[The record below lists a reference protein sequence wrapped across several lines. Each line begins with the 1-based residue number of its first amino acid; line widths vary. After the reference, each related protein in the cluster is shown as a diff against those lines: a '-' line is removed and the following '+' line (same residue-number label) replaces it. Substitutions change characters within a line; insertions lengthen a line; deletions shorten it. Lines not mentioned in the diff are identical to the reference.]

1 MTEMAPP
8 LPGRVDLHTHSAY
21 SDGVLGPSELI
32 AEAKRVGVARLGLT
46 DHDTLAGLP
55 EANRAANEAGIELI
69 PGVELSADE
78 RNVEVHIL
86 GYFVPERSPV
96 LNEALAGF
104 ARDRVER
111 IETIVDRL
119 VRMGIR
125 ITQQRVREI
134 AGTGSIGRPHIARAL
149 IEAGYG
155 SSVNDVFDAYLAPGC
170 PAYVPSKPLAP
181 EWAVELLRDAGAAP
195 VLAHPRSVGDIP
207 AMLRRLKP
215 VGLVGLECFYG
226 EYDVPTRER
235 LAELANEWL
244 LIPTGGSDFHGVG
257 FKPGRDLGGP
267 DVPAMSVDRLR
278 EATGR

>member
-1 MTEMAPP
+1 MAPP
-8 LPGRVDLHTHSAY
+8 LPGRVDLHTHSAF
-21 SDGVLGPSELI
+21 SDGVLSPADLV
-32 AEAKRVGVARLGLT
+32 AEAKRVGVSRLGLT

-78 RNVEVHIL
+78 RDVEVHIL
-86 GYFVPERSPV
+86 GYFVPERSTV
-96 LNEALAGF
+96 LNDALAGF

-111 IETIVDRL
+111 IETIVARL
-119 VRMGIR
+119 MKMGVR
-125 ITQQRVREI
+125 ITQERVREI
-134 AGTGSIGRPHIARAL
+134 AGNGSIGRPHIARAL

-155 SSVNDVFDAYLAPGC
+155 SSVNEVFNAYLAPGC
-170 PAYVPSKPLAP
+170 PAYVPSKPVAP
-181 EWAVELLRDAGAAP
+181 EHAVGLLREAGAAP
-195 VLAHPRSVGDIP
+195 VLAHPHSVGDIP
-207 AMLRRLKP
+207 AMLKRLKP
-215 VGLVGLECFYG
+215 AGLVGLECFYG

-267 DVPAMSVDRLR
+267 DVPASTVDRLR

>member
-1 MTEMAPP
+1 MNETP
-8 LPGRVDLHTHSAY
+8 LAGRVDLHTHSSY
-21 SDGVLGPSELI
+21 SDGLLSPADLV
-32 AEAKRVGVARLGLT
+32 AEAKRAGIERLGLT

-55 EANRAANEAGIELI
+55 EANRAANDGGIELV

-78 RNVEVHIL
+78 RDVEVHVL

-96 LNEALAGF
+96 LNDALAGF

-111 IETIVDRL
+111 IETIVGRLIDRG
-119 VRMGIR
+119 VR
-125 ITQQRVREI
+125 ITQERVREI

-155 SSVNDVFDAYLAPGC
+155 SSINEVFDAYLAPGC

-181 EWAVELLRDAGAAP
+181 ERAVELLREAGAAP
-195 VLAHPRSVGDIP
+195 VLAHPLSVGDVP
-207 AMLRRLKP
+207 AMLRRRRP
-215 VGLVGLECFYG
+215 AGLAGLECFYG
-226 EYDVPTRER
+226 EYDVPTREG

-244 LIPTGGSDFHGVG
+244 LIPTGGSDFHGFG

-267 DVPAMSVDRLR
+267 DVPSSTVDRLR

>member
-1 MTEMAPP
+1 MPELTPP

-21 SDGVLGPSELI
+21 SDGVLSPSDLI
-32 AEAKRVGVARLGLT
+32 AEAKRAGVSRLGLT

-78 RNVEVHIL
+78 REVEVHIL

-96 LNEALAGF
+96 LNEALARF

-119 VRMGIR
+119 IRMGIR
-125 ITQQRVREI
+125 ITQVRVREI

-155 SSVNDVFDAYLAPGC
+155 ASVNEVFDAYLAPGC
-170 PAYVPSKPLAP
+170 PAYVPSKPLSP
-181 EWAVELLRDAGAAP
+181 ELAVELLRDAGAAP